1 MASQLSRG
9 IIKRMKNTF
18 FIFLLLLVFSCKGG
32 SETQTNSNNSKDP
45 LDDGKLIVSS
55 FNINW
60 FGLNGNQNGSLGT
73 ETRISFLKNFIE
85 QNLSSSDIIIFQEIV
100 DKNLFMNNLMKE
112 FRCISY
118 EDTLNINH
126 QFIVA
131 CILNKNYDFVKISG
145 ESDYIA
151 ESVAVS
157 SDLRPALVFGVRD
170 KVSSNVLFNIMG
182 VHLKNGLTYGPTR
195 LDQVNEVL
203 NFINASLDEN
213 SFLIMG
219 DFNTENPTPPIDE
232 DLIDDLFMN
241 NSLKSFSPLVPKS
254 LYTYRNSNYF
264 ERYDLAYIESSDE
277 SKVSGVSVFSM
288 CTNPQTATYDF
299 FDRIYYNSHISDH
312 CPITVS
318 VDLP

>member
-1 MASQLSRG
+1 MAQKLNCVIMES
-9 IIKRMKNTF
+9 MKNF
-18 FIFLLLLVFSCKGG
+18 FLTLLFLLVFSCNGG
-32 SETQTNSNNSKDP
+32 SDQPSPSENSKDP

-60 FGLNGNQNGSLGT
+60 FGLNGNQNGSIGS
-73 ETRISFLKNFIE
+73 ETRISFLKNFID
-85 QNLSSSDIIIFQEIV
+85 QNLSNSDIIIFQEII
-100 DKNLFMNNLMKE
+100 DKNLLVNNLME
-112 FRCISY
+112 GFSCISY

-131 CILNKNYDFVKISG
+131 CILNKNYGFVKIQG
-145 ESDYIA
+145 ESDYII

-157 SDLRPALVFGVRD
+157 SDLRPALTFGVKD
-170 KVSSNVLFNIMG
+170 NVSSKILFNIVG
-182 VHLKNGLTYGPTR
+182 LHLKNGLAYGPTR